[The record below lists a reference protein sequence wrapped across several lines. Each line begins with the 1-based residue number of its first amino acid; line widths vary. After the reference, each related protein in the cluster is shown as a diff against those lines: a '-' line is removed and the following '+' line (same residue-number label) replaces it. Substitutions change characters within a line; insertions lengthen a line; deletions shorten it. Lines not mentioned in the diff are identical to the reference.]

1 MATNFDDFKLAVES
15 ISGGKN
21 TVKLDDLGM
30 PSVMVPFPTLKYSDI
45 MDGGTTDIL
54 PGFLIENVEKKMY
67 ISKFQNIVIND
78 RAYSLPMKDPRA
90 SITFDAALTACRAK
104 GAGWGLNTA
113 ALWGAI
119 MSWCYKNETVPRGNN
134 NYGASYEAAHEK
146 GIAAAYDSSTPPK
159 VTRTLTGSGPETWY
173 HNHQTTG
180 IADLVGNV
188 NEWVAGLRLVNGE
201 IQVIPY
207 SDALKSSVNMGE
219 GSTEWKAISF
229 ADGSL
234 VEPGTAET
242 VKFDGKTA
250 SSGLCLNTQIVN
262 STGETY
268 FTEPFNNLAVAGG
281 SGLTIPAILYAL
293 GLAPIPG
300 NTYAGTVYVNN
311 NAAERLP
318 YRGGNYGNASA
329 AGLGYAMG
337 LSNPRSYSSG
347 ALGFRSALFE

>member
-54 PGFLIENVEKKMY
+54 PGFLIENAEKKMY
-67 ISKFQNIVIND
+67 ISKFPNIVINS

-90 SITFDAALTACRAK
+90 NITFDAALAACRAK
-104 GAGWGLNTA
+104 GAGWGLNTV

-119 MSWCYKNETVPRGNN
+119 MSWCYKNQTVPRGNN

-188 NEWVAGLRLVNGE
+188 WEWVAGLRLVYGE
-201 IQVIPY
+201 IQIIPY
-207 SDALKSSVNMGE
+207 SDALKSSVNLGE
-219 GSTEWKAISF
+219 SSTEWKAILQ
-229 ADGSL
+229 DGSL
-234 VEPGTAET
+234 VDPGTPGT
-242 VKFDGKTA
+242 LKYDGATA
-250 SSGLCLNTQIVN
+250 SSGIRLNTEIEFPTSGDN
-262 STGETY
+262 SFSQSFGTIAAKAGVTV
-268 FTEPFNNLAVAGG
+268 PNL
-281 SGLTIPAILYAL
+281 LYAL
-293 GLAPIPG
+293 GLMPIPG
-300 NTYAGTVYVNN
+300 ITYGNGAVYIKNHE
-311 NAAERLP
+311 AEYLP
-318 YRGGNYGNASA
+318 YRGGSYGLARY
-329 AGLGYAMG
+329 AGLGA
-337 LSNPRSYSSG
+337 LVLLNPRSRSNAG
-347 ALGFRSALFE
+347 VGFRSAFFE

>member
-67 ISKFQNIVIND
+67 ISKFLNIVING

-90 SITFDAALTACRAK
+90 NITFDAAIAACRAK

-119 MSWCYKNETVPRGNN
+119 MSWCYKNQTVPRGNN

-146 GIAAAYDSSTPPK
+146 GIAAAYDSSIPPK

-188 NEWVAGLRLVNGE
+188 NEWVAGLRLVYGE
-201 IQVIPY
+201 IQIIPY
-207 SDALKSSVNMGE
+207 SDALKSDVNMGE
-219 GSTEWKAISF
+219 SSTEWKAILQ
-229 ADGSL
+229 DGSL
-234 VEPGTAET
+234 VEPGTAGTLKYDGET
-242 VKFDGKTA
+242 STG
-250 SSGLCLNTQIVN
+250 GIRLNTEVEFTT
-262 STGETY
+262 STMANTY
-268 FTEPFNNLAVAGG
+268 ATKAFGTIAAKAGV
-281 SGLTIPAILYAL
+281 TVPALLYAL
-293 GLAPIPG
+293 GLMPIPG
-300 NTYAGTVYVNN
+300 ITYGNGTVYMRNHE
-311 NAAERLP
+311 AERLP
-318 YRGGNYGNASA
+318 FRGGYYYNTGN
-329 AGLGYAMG
+329 AGLGYLV
-337 LSNPRSYSSG
+337 LSGPRSSSG
-347 ALGFRSALFE
+347 GSLGFRSAFFE

>member
-45 MDGGTTDIL
+45 MDRGTTDIL

-90 SITFDAALTACRAK
+90 SITFDAALAACRAK

-119 MSWCYKNETVPRGNN
+119 MSWCYKNETVPRGNS

-188 NEWVAGLRLVNGE
+188 NEWVAGLRLVYGE
-201 IQVIPY
+201 IQIIPY
-207 SDALKSSVNMGE
+207 SDALKSSVNMGVD
-219 GSTEWKAISF
+219 STEWKAILQ
-229 ADGSL
+229 DGSL
-234 VEPGTAET
+234 VEPGTAGTLKYDGAT
-242 VKFDGKTA
+242 V
-250 SSGLCLNTQIVN
+250 SSGIRLNTEIEFPT
-262 STGETY
+262 SGETS
-268 FTEPFNNLAVAGG
+268 FSQSFG
-281 SGLTIPAILYAL
+281 TIAAKDGVTVPQLLIGL
-293 GLAPIPG
+293 GLMPIPG
-300 NTYAGTVYVNN
+300 VTYGNGTAYMRNHE
-311 NAAERLP
+311 AERLP
-318 YRGGNYGNASA
+318 CRGGRYYDTAY
-329 AGLGYAMG
+329 AGLGYLD
-337 LSNPRSYSSG
+337 LSNPRSNSYG
-347 ALGFRSALFE
+347 NLGFRSALFE

>member
-67 ISKFQNIVIND
+67 ISKFLNIVING

-90 SITFDAALTACRAK
+90 NITFDAALAACRAK

-119 MSWCYKNETVPRGNN
+119 MSWCYKNQTVPRGNN

-146 GIAAAYDSSTPPK
+146 GIAAAYDTSTPPK

-188 NEWVAGLRLVNGE
+188 NEWIAGLRLVNGE

-219 GSTEWKAISF
+219 SSTEWKAISF

-234 VEPGTAET
+234 VDPGTAGT

-250 SSGLCLNTQIVN
+250 SSGLCLNTQIEN

-268 FTEPFNNLAVAGG
+268 FSEPFNTLAVKSG

-293 GLAPIPG
+293 GLAPIAG
-300 NTYAGTVYVNN
+300 NTYSGTVFVNN

-318 YRGGNYGNASA
+318 SRGGCYDLTSY
-329 AGLGYAMG
+329 AGLGY
-337 LSNPRSYSSG
+337 LSLGYPRSGSNDI
-347 ALGFRSALFE
+347 LGFRSAFFE